1 MRKIVAGLFMS
12 LDGVV
17 EAPEQWHFPYLND
30 EMQQAIG
37 TQMAAADTL
46 LLGRRTYQEFAGYW
60 PHQGGDVPL
69 ADYMNATPKLVAS
82 TTLDRVEWRNATL
95 LAGDLAGEL
104 AGRKRQPGKNLL
116 VTGSSTLVRSLLRD
130 GLLDELELLVHPVV
144 VGSGKHLF
152 EDMGLR
158 VTLELVDARTFRTGV
173 LHLTYRPAGK

>member
-1 MRKIVAGLFMS
+1 MRKVVAGLFMS

-69 ADYMNATPKLVAS
+69 ADDMNATPKLVVA
-82 TTLDRVEWRNATL
+82 TTPDPVEWRNSTL
-95 LAGDLAGEL
+95 LTGDLTEEL
-104 AGRKRQPGKNLL
+104 GRRKQQPGKNLL
-116 VTGSSTLVRSLLRD
+116 ITGSITLVRSLLRT
-130 GLLDELELLVHPVV
+130 GLLDELELLVHPLV
-144 VGSGKHLF
+144 VGRGKRLF
-152 EDMGLR
+152 EDVGER
-158 VTLELVDARTFRTGV
+158 VVLNLVDARIFHTGV
-173 LHLTYRPAGK
+173 LHVTYQPAGT